1 MPKRAI
7 FFDIDGTLVDSNEA
21 HVDAWCEAFAREGYR
36 FRRSDIHEQVGKG
49 GDNLVPSLL
58 PDVPEEV
65 RERIDHAHGEI
76 YKRNYLPK
84 VQPFSGAR
92 DLLLKAKDAG
102 QTVVLASSASR
113 PEVDHYVRLL
123 DAADIIDGA
132 TSKDDVGF
140 LSRVIDIAV
149 GGYGADASRV
159 YAAGLSN
166 GGFMAQRLACQLSDR
181 IAAVGVVAAALR
193 NGLATACSGGTPRP
207 ISFIVGSAD
216 PIVPYAGAGNIRS
229 ADATLAFWAARN
241 GCIASAAIIN
251 DLPDSTADGTTV
263 RQTIH
268 QVCGSGRDVI
278 RYTVNGGGHAW
289 PGGWQYLPVSVIG
302 KTSTDISASATLLDF
317 FARYTR

>member
-21 HVDAWCEAFAREGYR
+21 HVDAWCEAFAREGYP

-58 PDVPEEV
+58 PDAPEEV

-102 QTVVLASSASR
+102 KTVVLASSASR

-132 TSKDDVGF
+132 TSKDDVGH
-140 LSRVIDIAV
+140 SKPCPDIFESAAKTAAV
-149 GGYGADASRV
+149 EPREAIVVGDTPYDII
-159 YAAGLSN
+159 AARRSGVDTIALRS
-166 GGFMAQRLACQLSDR
+166 GGFPEEELRDERPLAIYDD
-181 IAAVGVVAAALR
+181 VAAL
-193 NGLATACSGGTPRP
+193 LADFDRSP
-207 ISFIVGSAD
+207 ICA
-216 PIVPYAGAGNIRS
+216 
-229 ADATLAFWAARN
+229 
-241 GCIASAAIIN
+241 
-251 DLPDSTADGTTV
+251 
-263 RQTIH
+263 
-268 QVCGSGRDVI
+268 
-278 RYTVNGGGHAW
+278 
-289 PGGWQYLPVSVIG
+289 
-302 KTSTDISASATLLDF
+302 
-317 FARYTR
+317 